1 MKEFRLQIVTP
12 DGTEFDGTAQS
23 LLVKG
28 SEGDIEILAGHTDLF
43 SSLGTGRVR
52 IKRATETMIGSSS
65 GGFLSVSKD
74 GVKLIATTF
83 EFKDE
88 INLERARAAKEIAEQ
103 KLREAKSERDMN
115 LAKAK
120 LARALTRISVKG
132 MK

>member
-52 IKRATETMIGSSS
+52 IKTATETMIGSSS

-83 EFKDE
+83 EFKDD

-120 LARALTRISVKG
+120 LARAINRINVASLK
-132 MK
+132 